1 MIPDRSN
8 YPVRKTQLRDV
19 GPDASLAALS
29 PADRIA
35 MVWTLTLQAW
45 MFKEGVEEPRVR
57 RDVVRTLRGTRG
69 LQR

>member
-1 MIPDRSN
+1 MIPDRSG
-8 YPVRKTQLRDV
+8 YPVRKTRLHDDRRD
-19 GPDASLAALS
+19 PSLAALS

-69 LQR
+69 LAR